1 MPRETPNHTSHK
13 ESVCAFYHSGELFK
27 CATKSKL
34 ILKEGDAT
42 CERIHK
48 YVSTTYDPSKAKYP
62 SGCCPAHKKA
72 LLVIDNE
79 KDSKKKEELVS
90 KLDPIVNPGDLDF
103 TFQSDRLMETDV
115 NCQCPYCKIVS
126 SSWKTEGSTYGSKPE
141 ARGRPPLPAPTS
153 NPSLPPRVSVPTC
166 QRCGR
171 QTGPGRNHPV
181 NCNVGDLM
189 QNVASKIN
197 QDQKLKDLITSAN
210 IKEKIAEARAST
222 TAGAGPSG
230 AAGGAPKGSV
240 KIATGAPGKFL
251 TVKTMTPKDVKK
263 ELFPPQ
269 TMSDTFQKLM
279 VTGNSSQNQMKA
291 VAKSIRA
298 THGRKSVESNIME
311 KLSAANKELAG
322 FFSVIQMD
330 LDPCGGPEG
339 SEGHSSLIPD
349 KVKRDVAYCTNLDGL
364 VEYVKRERG
373 HHPQTKLMLKLGMD
387 SGKAKYIR
395 LAGKNHLDKI
405 VSKLM

>member
-1 MPRETPNHTSHK
+1 MPRETPNHTSRK

-141 ARGRPPLPAPTS
+141 ARGRPPVPAPPS

-181 NCNVGDLM
+181 NCIYLCL
-189 QNVASKIN
+189 S
-197 QDQKLKDLITSAN
+197 L
-210 IKEKIAEARAST
+210 
-222 TAGAGPSG
+222 
-230 AAGGAPKGSV
+230 
-240 KIATGAPGKFL
+240 
-251 TVKTMTPKDVKK
+251 
-263 ELFPPQ
+263 
-269 TMSDTFQKLM
+269 
-279 VTGNSSQNQMKA
+279 
-291 VAKSIRA
+291 
-298 THGRKSVESNIME
+298 
-311 KLSAANKELAG
+311 KLSM
-322 FFSVIQMD
+322 SMI
-330 LDPCGGPEG
+330 
-339 SEGHSSLIPD
+339 
-349 KVKRDVAYCTNLDGL
+349 
-364 VEYVKRERG
+364 
-373 HHPQTKLMLKLGMD
+373 LGA
-387 SGKAKYIR
+387 S
-395 LAGKNHLDKI
+395 N
-405 VSKLM
+405 